1 MSSQLSWVAAGRNTS
16 DSQKA
21 MRNFLLNQ
29 KNVQSALAKYVNSL
43 DLQGQINKGVI
54 TEHQALRLLEKAV
67 VDFKNDLATQIN
79 TLFTRNGLDQTNLA
93 LPVNMENALHNPDS
107 FASQTATDATSSIE
121 ADQMLIE
128 EIHQEMQNIS
138 DNLMQ
143 TYMVED
149 TENAAQLQQA
159 TEEAQSADM
168 QTQQTSEEAYQGAML
183 ADMVKAYDDNPEEKE
198 TKDLA
203 EKAVH
208 ELTGKEGSFEKLAE
222 ETVDSSVSNAPTPKP
237 PSSDER

>member
-1 MSSQLSWVAAGRNTS
+1 MGSQLSWVAAGRNTS

-21 MRNFLLNQ
+21 MRDFLLNQ

-43 DLQGQINKGVI
+43 NLQGQINKGVI

-67 VDFKNDLATQIN
+67 VDFKSDLTSQIN
-79 TLFTRNGLDQTNLA
+79 ALFTRNGLDQTNLA

-107 FASQTATDATSSIE
+107 FASQAATDATSSVE
-121 ADQMLIE
+121 ADQMLVE
-128 EIHQEMQNIS
+128 EMHQEMQNIA
-138 DNLMQ
+138 DNLVQ

-183 ADMVKAYDDNPEEKE
+183 ADMVKAYDDNPEGKE

-203 EKAVH
+203 EKTVH

-222 ETVDSSVSNAPTPKP
+222 ETVNSSVSNAPTPKP
-237 PSSDER
+237 PSSDEK